1 MHGPFHPGMPRRYV
15 ILGLLLFANLLAF
28 AAAKAAPVLAGQP
41 AGVLVA
47 VVDSGVSARDGLRL
61 EKGTDLV
68 DGDAVASDPDGHGT
82 AVAAAVLSGCPGCTI
97 LPVRVL
103 SREGTAPWA
112 RVAAGIV
119 WAVDHGARVVNVSIA
134 GTGGSPEL
142 RAAVH
147 YAQRRDVLVVAA
159 AGNAADLRPT
169 YPAAYESVV
178 AVAAAGAGGRLY
190 EWSSRGDWIDL
201 AAPGCATLP
210 AGKTTAAACG
220 TSFAAPLAA
229 GRAALERALDP
240 SASAPAISGRL
251 PGLAASLRG
260 STARLEVAGAP
271 IVGELVRA
279 TASST
284 AKEARVRWFRCAPG
298 AGVHDCAPVSAG
310 RSYRVTEADLGSTLV
325 ARLVTEPF
333 GGLWLASSPR
343 LAVSA

>member
-1 MHGPFHPGMPRRYV
+1 MPHRYV

-28 AAAKAAPVLAGQP
+28 GAAQAAPVLAGQP

-47 VVDSGVSARDGLRL
+47 VVDSGVSARHGLRL
-61 EKGTDLV
+61 EEGTDLV
-68 DGDAVASDPDGHGT
+68 DGDADASDPDGHGT
-82 AVAAAVLSGCPGCTI
+82 AVAAAVLTGCPGCAV

-112 RVAAGIV
+112 RVASGIV

-142 RAAVH
+142 RAAVG
-147 YAQRRDVLVVAA
+147 YAERCDVLVVAA
-159 AGNAADLRPT
+159 AGNAADLRPA

-178 AVAAAGAGGRLY
+178 AVAAAKAGGGLH

-210 AGKTTAAACG
+210 AGESTAAACG

-229 GRAALERALDP
+229 GLAALERALDP
-240 SASAPAISGRL
+240 TASASAISNRL
-251 PGLAASLRG
+251 PGLAASLEA

-279 TASST
+279 TPSSSG
-284 AKEARVRWFRCAPG
+284 KGARVRWFRCAPT
-298 AGVHDCAPVSAG
+298 AGVHDCAPVSATG
-310 RSYRVTEADLGSTLV
+310 SYRVVAADAGSTLV

-333 GGLWLASSPR
+333 GGLWLASTPR
-343 LAVSA
+343 IAVSA